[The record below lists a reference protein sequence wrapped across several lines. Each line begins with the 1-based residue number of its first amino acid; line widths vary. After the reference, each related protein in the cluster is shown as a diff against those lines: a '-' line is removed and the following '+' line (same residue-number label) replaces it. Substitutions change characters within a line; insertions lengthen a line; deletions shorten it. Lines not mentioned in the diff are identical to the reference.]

1 MDVADG
7 FIEKVLDTLPPEEL
21 DKLNTMIDNDEVTE
35 QKVDNLLLEYNIDKT
50 AIVKEIQGE
59 TQNESGD

>member
-1 MDVADG
+1 
-7 FIEKVLDTLPPEEL
+7 
-21 DKLNTMIDNDEVTE
+21 MIDNDEVTE